1 MSTAYAR
8 YSEEDGDGLTRT
20 PRDAE
25 NVLGTSPNRTL
36 NGGFRWISNR
46 YQNFQS
52 EIRFDFTDYQH
63 QYYVSPK
70 DSLLSVITESAS
82 DFNLSYRNYFAY
94 ASQSLYLGSSSIS
107 LSVLGQRTTMTL
119 SMDGWKIRD

>member
-1 MSTAYAR
+1 MRTGLKSRSGMSTAYAR
-8 YSEEDGDGLTRT
+8 YAEEDGDGLTQDS
-20 PRDAE
+20 RDAE

-82 DFNLSYRNYFAY
+82 DFNLSYHDILHMLPK
-94 ASQSLYLGSSSIS
+94 SLFGLFFNFIIS
-107 LSVLGQRTTMTL
+107 TRSTILQ
-119 SMDGWKIRD
+119 